1 MSSEMTTNN
10 PARILYRNQKV
21 EGVNIFYREAGSPT
35 RPTIVLLH
43 GYPSSSHMFRELIPR
58 LAGKYHV
65 IAADMPGF
73 GYSDAPWNDEFPYNF
88 EHLAEVMD
96 KFLDAICVPKYSIYV
111 QDYGSPIGFR
121 LLAMHPEK
129 IEAIISQ
136 NGNAYEEGLGEF
148 WGAYLAPFWKNRDA
162 ETEAKVRELVTLDAT
177 KFQYFTGVSSAEH
190 ISPDGYLF
198 DQRLLDRPG
207 IHDIQV
213 ELFYDYR
220 KNVELYPE
228 WHAALRK
235 AQPPLLAVWGKGD
248 QIFVPAGAEAF
259 RRDVPKAEIHFVD
272 SGHFALE
279 EEPEAIAGYILAFLA
294 KHVG

>member
-1 MSSEMTTNN
+1 MSNEAAINATRT
-10 PARILYRNQKV
+10 LYRNKNV
-21 EGVNIFYREAGSPT
+21 DGLNIFYREAGSAD

-58 LAGKYHV
+58 LAEKYHV

-73 GYSDAPWNDEFPYNF
+73 GYSDAPSKDEFVYSF

-96 KFLDAICVPKYSIYV
+96 KFLDAIGVAKYSIYV
-111 QDYGSPIGFR
+111 QDYGSPVGFR
-121 LLAMHPEK
+121 LFAKHPER
-129 IEAIISQ
+129 IQAIVSQ
-136 NGNAYEEGLGEF
+136 NGNAYEEGLGDF
-148 WGAYLAPFWKNRDA
+148 WGAYLVPFWKDRNA
-162 ETEAKVRELVTLDAT
+162 ETEAKVRELVTLEAT
-177 KFQYFTGVSSAEH
+177 KFQYFTGVSNAEH
-190 ISPDGYLF
+190 ISPDGYQF

-207 IHDIQV
+207 IADIQV

-228 WHAALRK
+228 WHAALKK

-248 QIFVPAGAEAF
+248 VIFIPAGAEAF
-259 RRDVPKAEIHFVD
+259 RRDLPDAEIHFVD

-279 EEPEAIAGYILAFLA
+279 EKSEAIAGYILDFLA
-294 KHVG
+294 KHVD

>member
-1 MSSEMTTNN
+1 MSNEAAINATRT
-10 PARILYRNQKV
+10 LYRNKNV
-21 EGVNIFYREAGSPT
+21 DGLNIFYREAGSAD

-58 LAGKYHV
+58 LAEKYHV

-73 GYSDAPWNDEFPYNF
+73 GYSDAPSKDEFVYSF

-96 KFLDAICVPKYSIYV
+96 KFLDAIGVAKYSIYV
-111 QDYGSPIGFR
+111 QDYGSPVGFR
-121 LLAMHPEK
+121 LFAKHPER
-129 IEAIISQ
+129 IQAIVSQ

-148 WGAYLAPFWKNRDA
+148 WGAYLVPFWKDRNA
-162 ETEAKVRELVTLDAT
+162 ETEAKVRELVTLEAT
-177 KFQYFTGVSSAEH
+177 KFQYFTGVSNAEH
-190 ISPDGYLF
+190 ISPDGYQF

-207 IHDIQV
+207 IADIQV

-228 WHAALRK
+228 WHVALKK

-248 QIFVPAGAEAF
+248 VIFIPAGAEAF
-259 RRDVPKAEIHFVD
+259 RRDLPDAEIHFVD

-279 EEPEAIAGYILAFLA
+279 EESEAIAGYILDFLA
-294 KHVG
+294 KHVD

>member
-1 MSSEMTTNN
+1 MSNEAAINATRT
-10 PARILYRNQKV
+10 LYRNKNV
-21 EGVNIFYREAGSPT
+21 DGLNIFYREAGSAD

-58 LAGKYHV
+58 LAEKYHV

-73 GYSDAPWNDEFPYNF
+73 GYSDAPSKDEFVYSF

-96 KFLDAICVPKYSIYV
+96 KFLDAIGVAKYSIYV
-111 QDYGSPIGFR
+111 QDYGSPVGFR
-121 LLAMHPEK
+121 LFAKHPER
-129 IEAIISQ
+129 IQAIVSQ
-136 NGNAYEEGLGEF
+136 NGNAYEEGLGDF
-148 WGAYLAPFWKNRDA
+148 WGAYLVPFWKDRNA
-162 ETEAKVRELVTLDAT
+162 ETEAKVRELVTLEAT
-177 KFQYFTGVSSAEH
+177 KFQYFTGVSNAEH
-190 ISPDGYLF
+190 ISPDGYQF

-207 IHDIQV
+207 IADIQV

-228 WHAALRK
+228 WHVALKK

-248 QIFVPAGAEAF
+248 VIFIPAGAEAF
-259 RRDVPKAEIHFVD
+259 RRDLPDAEIHFVD

-279 EEPEAIAGYILAFLA
+279 EESEAIAGYILDFLA
-294 KHVG
+294 KHVD

>member
-1 MSSEMTTNN
+1 MSNEAAINATRT
-10 PARILYRNQKV
+10 LYRNKNV
-21 EGVNIFYREAGSPT
+21 DGLNIFYREAGSAD

-58 LAGKYHV
+58 LAEKYHV

-73 GYSDAPWNDEFPYNF
+73 GYSDAPSKDEFVYSF

-96 KFLDAICVPKYSIYV
+96 KFLDAIGVAKYSIYV
-111 QDYGSPIGFR
+111 QDYGSPVGFR
-121 LLAMHPEK
+121 LFAKHPER
-129 IEAIISQ
+129 IQAIVSQ
-136 NGNAYEEGLGEF
+136 NGNAYEEGLGDF
-148 WGAYLAPFWKNRDA
+148 WGAYLVPFWKDRNA
-162 ETEAKVRELVTLDAT
+162 ETEAKVRELVTLEAT
-177 KFQYFTGVSSAEH
+177 KFQYFTGVSNAEH
-190 ISPDGYLF
+190 ISPDGYQF

-207 IHDIQV
+207 IADIQV

-228 WHAALRK
+228 WHVALKK

-248 QIFVPAGAEAF
+248 VIFIPAGAEAF
-259 RRDVPKAEIHFVD
+259 RRDLPDAEIHFVD

-279 EEPEAIAGYILAFLA
+279 EKSEAIAGYILDFLA
-294 KHVG
+294 KHVD